1 MLHINW
7 MILGLIGMVYL
18 LVGPLTHAVSI
29 VLMDVCDVLDPL
41 LTDKSKW
48 ESTIGRELGD
58 ELNNMIVPCL
68 FGDGDV
74 TSSLPIKD
82 SFASLSSYQK
92 DLGDTSALGKIK
104 ESPTL
109 DAID

>member
-18 LVGPLTHAVSI
+18 LVGPLAHTVSI
-29 VLMDVCDVLDPL
+29 VLMDLCEVLDPL
-41 LTDKSKW
+41 LTDEAKFN
-48 ESTIGRELGD
+48 STLGRELGD
-58 ELNNMIVPCL
+58 DLKNMIVPCL

-82 SFASLSSYQK
+82 SFASLSSY
-92 DLGDTSALGKIK
+92 
-104 ESPTL
+104 
-109 DAID
+109 